1 MDAMPLFG
9 KEMKEREFPLT
20 EGVTFINHGS
30 YGVVPRR
37 IKEAQRKIIDEMD
50 SSPDLWFRRNR
61 RIKQDE
67 ARHCIAEFVQAD
79 PDDLVFVQNTTSG
92 VNTVLKSMK
101 LKPEDIILYN
111 DNTYRAVI
119 NTCEATAQFSC
130 IAGVRTDLLTLQF
143 PINSEDEVVEMYR
156 EYFKKQPKV
165 TVAVL
170 DHITSQSAIRMPLE
184 KLIPLCKE
192 YGVMTLIDGAHAPGQ
207 IPLNLKELDAD
218 FYSGNLHKWL
228 YTPRGC
234 AILYVKKEHQDW
246 VRPIVTSHGYKTTF
260 QNDFFKQGTRDDSPY
275 CVVPEAIQFY
285 KDLGGYEKIRDY
297 TDDLLNTSTEL
308 LSSSWKTEKL
318 QIPKSME
325 APFMRLVRLPELKQT
340 SMNSIDDGER
350 RIVEIIINYG
360 IVPCITFVDG
370 KVYCRLSANV
380 YNTKDDYKILCDL
393 VLKMIDK

>member
-9 KEMKEREFPLT
+9 KEMKEKEFPLT

-67 ARHCIAEFVQAD
+67 ARHCIAEFVHAD

-156 EYFKKQPKV
+156 EYFKKQPNVK
-165 TVAVL
+165 VAVL

-192 YGVMTLIDGAHAPGQ
+192 YGIMTLIDGAHAPGQ